1 MKKQVLPVAAMLLIL
16 LMLGAGCSKGRSPY
30 YKSEVIETE
39 RFDGTVLQYLE
50 SRKGVYDSMVVVIKR
65 FPNLAKLL
73 SSPGSMTV
81 FAIPNA
87 AFEVAVTNFN
97 RERAKQD
104 SAPLYFS
111 PNNLS
116 RPDSGMFHYL
126 GLEQLIARYIFN
138 RVYTYEEL
146 VVSTTGLRSPSV
158 LGYNMNLKAVQQ
170 NAVGAIKD
178 GPKVIELSDMNNSIF
193 NRFWK
198 SALTSTIAA
207 VQTSNALV
215 HTLAQNH
222 EFGFAS
228 FTDKLLNPSWDR
240 TGWTPIAWH
249 SQYLGTWGGT
259 VAHALDNDYDTR
271 WHTVQSNIPPLPL
284 YFTVDMKNTLLIGGV
299 RIQCRRDGSHDASP
313 VDFTIQFAP
322 DGANLADSS
331 VWTSYR
337 FDFEPTT
344 VTIKLPQ
351 TFMFEKEKVE
361 ARYFRFIV
369 NQVFSGRL
377 YTDRPYSN
385 LDEIWMLY

>member
-1 MKKQVLPVAAMLLIL
+1 MKKQILSVTIIL
-16 LMLGAGCSKGRSPY
+16 LMLFSLSSGCKKGGSPY
-30 YKSEVIETE
+30 YKSEVTETVQ
-39 RFDGTVLQYLE
+39 FNGTVLQYLE
-50 SRKGVYDSMVVVIKR
+50 SQKGVYDSMVVVIKR
-65 FPNLAKLL
+65 FPHFEKLL

-87 AFEVAVTNFN
+87 AFQVAVKNFN
-97 RERAKQD
+97 RERAKLD

-111 PNNLS
+111 PNDLS

-126 GLEQLIARYIFN
+126 GLEKLIARYIFN
-138 RVYTYEEL
+138 KVYTYEDL
-146 VVSTTGLRSPSV
+146 VVSTIGFPSPSI
-158 LGYNMNLKAVQQ
+158 LGYQMNLRAVQQ

-215 HTLAQNH
+215 HTLTQNH

-228 FTDKLLNPSWDR
+228 FADKLLEPAWDR

-249 SQYLGTWGGT
+249 SQYLGNWGGT
-259 VAHALDNDYDTR
+259 VAHALDNDLDTR
-271 WHTVQSNIPPLPL
+271 WHTLSSNPPPLPL
-284 YFTVDMKNTLLIGGV
+284 FFTVDMKQTLLIGGV
-299 RIQCRRDGSHDASP
+299 TIQCRRDGAHDGSP
-313 VDFTIQFAP
+313 VDFTVEFAQE
-322 DGANLADSS
+322 GANLADSS
-331 VWTSYR
+331 VWTRRR
-337 FDFEPTT
+337 FAFPPDGT
-344 VTIKLPQ
+344 TIKLPHKF
-351 TFMFEKEKVE
+351 TITPKIE
-361 ARYFRFIV
+361 ARYFRFVV

-377 YTDRPYSN
+377 YTDKPYSN